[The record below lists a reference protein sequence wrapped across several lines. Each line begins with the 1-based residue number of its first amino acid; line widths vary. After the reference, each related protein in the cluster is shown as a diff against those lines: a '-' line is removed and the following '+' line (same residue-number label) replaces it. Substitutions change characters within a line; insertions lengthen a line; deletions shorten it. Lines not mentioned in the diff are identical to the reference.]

1 MLKVGMVG
9 MGGISRSHRNSWK
22 QIPEAKVI
30 CVCDI
35 RPEKADDAA
44 SDMNAKAYYDFD
56 EMLAGE
62 QFDILD
68 ICLPTYLHA
77 DFAVK
82 ALNRGINVLTEK
94 PISLKKEDV
103 KRVYEAAQRNHV
115 RFMVAHVLRWW
126 REYVFLKDA
135 VDSGRYG
142 KLLSGHM
149 ARLGN
154 TPKWSWDNWM
164 RDPERSGLVP
174 FDLHIHDL
182 DWIIY
187 EFGKPAKIVSH
198 RSGNSDQ
205 DYINV
210 IYEYD
215 GFFIACEAAW
225 FDCDFKFTS
234 NFRFQF
240 EKAVIEYK
248 DGVLK
253 TYKKSGGVET
263 LEAEANANENGIN
276 LPASNGYFNEIRYF
290 TDCVLAGKD
299 CEMLKPGELE
309 TVLDIIDVLNEGS
322 KTIR

>member
-1 MLKVGMVG
+1 MLKIGMVG
-9 MGGISRSHRNSWK
+9 MGGISKAHRNAWK
-22 QIPEAKVI
+22 QVPEAQIV

-35 RPEKADDAA
+35 RPEKADAA
-44 SDMNAKAYYDFD
+44 AEDTGARPYTDFD
-56 EMLAGE
+56 EMLAKE

-82 ALNRGINVLTEK
+82 AMDHGIHTITEK
-94 PISLKKEDV
+94 PISLKKADV
-103 KRVYEAAQRNHV
+103 RRVYEAAERNHV

-135 VDSGRYG
+135 IDSGRYG
-142 KLLSGHM
+142 KLLSGQM
-149 ARLGN
+149 FRLGN

-187 EFGKPAKIVSH
+187 EFGKPRSMSCH
-198 RSGNSDQ
+198 RAGNATQ

-210 IYEYD
+210 LYQFD
-215 GFFIACEAAW
+215 GFFIACESAW
-225 FDCDFKFTS
+225 YDADYKFTS
-234 NFRFQF
+234 GYRFQF
-240 EKAVIEYK
+240 EKAVLEYRA
-248 DGVLK
+248 GELK
-253 TYKKSGGVET
+253 IYNKGGEIET
-263 LEAEANANENGIN
+263 LDKESNASENGIN
-276 LPASNGYFNEIRYF
+276 LPASNAYYNEIRYF

-299 CEMLKPGELE
+299 CDMLKPEELE
-309 TVLDIIDVLNEGS
+309 TVLDCSDGLN
-322 KTIR
+322 